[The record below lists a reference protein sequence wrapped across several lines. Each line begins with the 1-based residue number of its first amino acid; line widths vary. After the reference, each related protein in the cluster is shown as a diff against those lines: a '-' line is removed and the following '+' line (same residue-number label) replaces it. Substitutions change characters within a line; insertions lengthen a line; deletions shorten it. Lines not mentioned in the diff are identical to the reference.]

1 MSINSHKSRPFIGGL
16 FGSIISQ
23 FKLPKKIVSFEIV
36 VAASKIALTS
46 SFHWFF
52 RDIRRLLGARLKAR
66 DGLDARA
73 RVHSSHEIWRTR
85 ETTRSLILF
94 GRRG

>member
-1 MSINSHKSRPFIGGL
+1 MSINSHKSRPFMGGL

-46 SFHWFF
+46 SFHWLF
-52 RDIRRLLGARLKAR
+52 RDIRRSV
-66 DGLDARA
+66 DADDSKPRF
-73 RVHSSHEIWRTR
+73 IY
-85 ETTRSLILF
+85 F
-94 GRRG
+94 DFQ